1 MPPFLKLLV
10 GSPSVT
16 MKIFGK
22 RKTTIKSAPSSVDAG
37 TDVNTKTDD
46 LTEAAL
52 PSEIPSYFS
61 SVDDTDVSKK
71 KKQRTKQSN
80 NEVINGED
88 MATLLAMDPE
98 KLNSKQRRLVRRF
111 KERDAAH
118 DVCGDVL
125 GDGGQSNPVDDN
137 SNQQISDKKDSKE
150 VAIYPRQSDESI
162 SRSKDDKQLLSQLE
176 GLNSKDRRKFLRQ
189 LRNDNQDGKNNNDES
204 KGNHDLIAKL
214 EEEAKRIAEQ
224 NVRES
229 AEKQTAQ
236 PSMSNRREDETPS
249 KPLDQLQST
258 QSKKSKPKSKDLSN
272 LPPEEIA
279 RREKQRQ
286 LQKEAA
292 ERRANGEVTNTHR
305 HPLNSERRR
314 ANRRK
319 PAHKKSGSKKGDFNS
334 VGYRMRKGG

>member
-1 MPPFLKLLV
+1 
-10 GSPSVT
+10 

-22 RKTTIKSAPSSVDAG
+22 RKTTIKSAQSSVDIG
-37 TDVNTKTDD
+37 TDVNTKADD
-46 LTEAAL
+46 LIEAAL

-125 GDGGQSNPVDDN
+125 CEGGQSNPVDDT
-137 SNQQISDKKDSKE
+137 SEQHSDKKDSKE
-150 VAIYPRQSDESI
+150 VVTAPRKSDESS

-189 LRNDNQDGKNNNDES
+189 LRNDNQDGNNNNDES
-204 KGNHDLIAKL
+204 KSNHELIAKL
-214 EEEAKRIAEQ
+214 EEEAKRIAER

-229 AEKQTAQ
+229 AEKQTTQ
-236 PSMSNRREDETPS
+236 PSKSNGREEDETPS
-249 KPLDQLQST
+249 KPLDQQQST